1 MLKRTKGFVSLA
13 AAIALMLGLCSCSG
27 KSETDPSTTA
37 DPTGIGA
44 QAETGENN
52 TAKDIA
58 PESGAPETAAEEANT
73 AKEAGTT
80 AQTEKT
86 TKKTDASNANVS
98 AAGFIWP
105 VPGYTQLSS
114 PYSTQYK
121 RISIKADFGAKV
133 VACATGKITKIYNK
147 DDESKTP
154 CAVLTCANGY
164 VIEYSAAN
172 LSVKVGDVVAR
183 GDSIGFIGRYGTGP
197 HLNISATKD
206 GASIVIDKL
215 TKSFK
220 GKTVLEDVNMRL
232 QEGRIYG
239 IVGDNGS
246 GKTVLLKLI
255 CGFMK
260 PDSGTVTVNGKV
272 IGKDADFP
280 ENTGIIIEAP
290 GFLPNYSGMKNLEY
304 LASIRGKIGKEQI
317 ESAMKTVGLD
327 PSSKL
332 RVGKY
337 SLGMKQRLGIA
348 QAIMEDQQL
357 LILDEPMNALDKDA
371 VEEMRKLFLSFKA
384 SGKTMLIVSHNEGDI
399 STLCDE
405 VYEFDG
411 ARIKRREN
419 V

>member
-1 MLKRTKGFVSLA
+1 M
-13 AAIALMLGLCSCSG
+13 
-27 KSETDPSTTA
+27 TD
-37 DPTGIGA
+37 
-44 QAETGENN
+44 
-52 TAKDIA
+52 
-58 PESGAPETAAEEANT
+58 
-73 AKEAGTT
+73 
-80 AQTEKT
+80 
-86 TKKTDASNANVS
+86 V
-98 AAGFIWP
+98 
-105 VPGYTQLSS
+105 
-114 PYSTQYK
+114 
-121 RISIKADFGAKV
+121 
-133 VACATGKITKIYNK
+133 
-147 DDESKTP
+147 
-154 CAVLTCANGY
+154 
-164 VIEYSAAN
+164 
-172 LSVKVGDVVAR
+172 
-183 GDSIGFIGRYGTGP
+183 
-197 HLNISATKD
+197 
-206 GASIVIDKL
+206 IVIDKL

-357 LILDEPMNALDKDA
+357 LILDEPMNALDKDT
-371 VEEMRKLFLSFKA
+371 VEEMRRLFLSFKA

-411 ARIKRREN
+411 AKIKKRESR
-419 V
+419 

>member
-1 MLKRTKGFVSLA
+1 M
-13 AAIALMLGLCSCSG
+13 
-27 KSETDPSTTA
+27 
-37 DPTGIGA
+37 
-44 QAETGENN
+44 Q
-52 TAKDIA
+52 
-58 PESGAPETAAEEANT
+58 
-73 AKEAGTT
+73 
-80 AQTEKT
+80 
-86 TKKTDASNANVS
+86 
-98 AAGFIWP
+98 
-105 VPGYTQLSS
+105 
-114 PYSTQYK
+114 
-121 RISIKADFGAKV
+121 
-133 VACATGKITKIYNK
+133 
-147 DDESKTP
+147 
-154 CAVLTCANGY
+154 
-164 VIEYSAAN
+164 
-172 LSVKVGDVVAR
+172 
-183 GDSIGFIGRYGTGP
+183 
-197 HLNISATKD
+197 
-206 GASIVIDKL
+206 
-215 TKSFK
+215 
-220 GKTVLEDVNMRL
+220 L

-272 IGKDADFP
+272 IGKDSDFP

-317 ESAMKTVGLD
+317 EAAMKTVGLD

-348 QAIMEDQQL
+348 QAIMENQQL

-371 VEEMRKLFLSFKA
+371 VEEMRKLFLNFKA

>member
-1 MLKRTKGFVSLA
+1 M
-13 AAIALMLGLCSCSG
+13 
-27 KSETDPSTTA
+27 TD
-37 DPTGIGA
+37 
-44 QAETGENN
+44 
-52 TAKDIA
+52 
-58 PESGAPETAAEEANT
+58 
-73 AKEAGTT
+73 
-80 AQTEKT
+80 
-86 TKKTDASNANVS
+86 V
-98 AAGFIWP
+98 
-105 VPGYTQLSS
+105 
-114 PYSTQYK
+114 
-121 RISIKADFGAKV
+121 
-133 VACATGKITKIYNK
+133 
-147 DDESKTP
+147 
-154 CAVLTCANGY
+154 
-164 VIEYSAAN
+164 
-172 LSVKVGDVVAR
+172 
-183 GDSIGFIGRYGTGP
+183 
-197 HLNISATKD
+197 
-206 GASIVIDKL
+206 IVIDKL

-304 LASIRGKIGKEQI
+304 LASIRGKIGKDQI

-348 QAIMEDQQL
+348 QAIMENQQL
-357 LILDEPMNALDKDA
+357 LILDEPMNALDNDA

-419 V
+419 I

>member
-1 MLKRTKGFVSLA
+1 M
-13 AAIALMLGLCSCSG
+13 
-27 KSETDPSTTA
+27 
-37 DPTGIGA
+37 
-44 QAETGENN
+44 Q
-52 TAKDIA
+52 
-58 PESGAPETAAEEANT
+58 
-73 AKEAGTT
+73 
-80 AQTEKT
+80 
-86 TKKTDASNANVS
+86 
-98 AAGFIWP
+98 
-105 VPGYTQLSS
+105 
-114 PYSTQYK
+114 
-121 RISIKADFGAKV
+121 
-133 VACATGKITKIYNK
+133 
-147 DDESKTP
+147 
-154 CAVLTCANGY
+154 
-164 VIEYSAAN
+164 
-172 LSVKVGDVVAR
+172 
-183 GDSIGFIGRYGTGP
+183 
-197 HLNISATKD
+197 
-206 GASIVIDKL
+206 
-215 TKSFK
+215 
-220 GKTVLEDVNMRL
+220 L

-317 ESAMKTVGLD
+317 EAAMKTVGLD

-348 QAIMEDQQL
+348 QAIMENQQL

-371 VEEMRKLFLSFKA
+371 VEEMRKLFLRFKA

-411 ARIKRREN
+411 ARIKRRET

>member
-1 MLKRTKGFVSLA
+1 M
-13 AAIALMLGLCSCSG
+13 
-27 KSETDPSTTA
+27 TD
-37 DPTGIGA
+37 
-44 QAETGENN
+44 
-52 TAKDIA
+52 
-58 PESGAPETAAEEANT
+58 
-73 AKEAGTT
+73 
-80 AQTEKT
+80 
-86 TKKTDASNANVS
+86 V
-98 AAGFIWP
+98 
-105 VPGYTQLSS
+105 
-114 PYSTQYK
+114 
-121 RISIKADFGAKV
+121 
-133 VACATGKITKIYNK
+133 
-147 DDESKTP
+147 
-154 CAVLTCANGY
+154 
-164 VIEYSAAN
+164 
-172 LSVKVGDVVAR
+172 
-183 GDSIGFIGRYGTGP
+183 
-197 HLNISATKD
+197 
-206 GASIVIDKL
+206 IVIDKL

-220 GKTVLEDVNMRL
+220 GKTVLEDVNMQL
-232 QEGRIYG
+232 QEGGIYG

-317 ESAMKTVGLD
+317 EAAMKTVGLD

-348 QAIMEDQQL
+348 QAIMENQQL

-371 VEEMRKLFLSFKA
+371 VEEMRKLFLNFKA

>member
-1 MLKRTKGFVSLA
+1 M
-13 AAIALMLGLCSCSG
+13 
-27 KSETDPSTTA
+27 TD
-37 DPTGIGA
+37 
-44 QAETGENN
+44 
-52 TAKDIA
+52 
-58 PESGAPETAAEEANT
+58 
-73 AKEAGTT
+73 
-80 AQTEKT
+80 
-86 TKKTDASNANVS
+86 V
-98 AAGFIWP
+98 
-105 VPGYTQLSS
+105 
-114 PYSTQYK
+114 
-121 RISIKADFGAKV
+121 
-133 VACATGKITKIYNK
+133 
-147 DDESKTP
+147 
-154 CAVLTCANGY
+154 
-164 VIEYSAAN
+164 
-172 LSVKVGDVVAR
+172 
-183 GDSIGFIGRYGTGP
+183 
-197 HLNISATKD
+197 
-206 GASIVIDKL
+206 IVIDKL

-239 IVGDNGS
+239 VVGDNGS

-260 PDSGTVTVNGKV
+260 PDSGTVTVNDKV

-304 LASIRGKIGKEQI
+304 IASIRGKIGKEQI

-371 VEEMRKLFLSFKA
+371 VKEMRKLFLSFKA
-384 SGKTMLIVSHNEGDI
+384 SGKTMLVVSHNEGDI

-411 ARIKRREN
+411 AKIKNRESR
-419 V
+419 

>member
-1 MLKRTKGFVSLA
+1 M
-13 AAIALMLGLCSCSG
+13 
-27 KSETDPSTTA
+27 TD
-37 DPTGIGA
+37 
-44 QAETGENN
+44 
-52 TAKDIA
+52 
-58 PESGAPETAAEEANT
+58 
-73 AKEAGTT
+73 
-80 AQTEKT
+80 
-86 TKKTDASNANVS
+86 V
-98 AAGFIWP
+98 
-105 VPGYTQLSS
+105 
-114 PYSTQYK
+114 
-121 RISIKADFGAKV
+121 
-133 VACATGKITKIYNK
+133 
-147 DDESKTP
+147 
-154 CAVLTCANGY
+154 
-164 VIEYSAAN
+164 
-172 LSVKVGDVVAR
+172 
-183 GDSIGFIGRYGTGP
+183 
-197 HLNISATKD
+197 
-206 GASIVIDKL
+206 IVIDKL

-220 GKTVLEDVNMRL
+220 GKTVLEDVNMQL

-272 IGKDADFP
+272 IGKDSDFP

-304 LASIRGKIGKEQI
+304 LASIRGKIGKDQI
-317 ESAMKTVGLD
+317 ESAMKKVGLD

-332 RVGKY
+332 RVSKY

-371 VEEMRKLFLSFKA
+371 VEEMRKLFLGFKA

-399 STLCDE
+399 SILCDE

>member
-1 MLKRTKGFVSLA
+1 M
-13 AAIALMLGLCSCSG
+13 
-27 KSETDPSTTA
+27 TD
-37 DPTGIGA
+37 
-44 QAETGENN
+44 
-52 TAKDIA
+52 
-58 PESGAPETAAEEANT
+58 
-73 AKEAGTT
+73 
-80 AQTEKT
+80 
-86 TKKTDASNANVS
+86 V
-98 AAGFIWP
+98 
-105 VPGYTQLSS
+105 
-114 PYSTQYK
+114 
-121 RISIKADFGAKV
+121 
-133 VACATGKITKIYNK
+133 
-147 DDESKTP
+147 
-154 CAVLTCANGY
+154 
-164 VIEYSAAN
+164 
-172 LSVKVGDVVAR
+172 
-183 GDSIGFIGRYGTGP
+183 
-197 HLNISATKD
+197 
-206 GASIVIDKL
+206 IVIDKL

-348 QAIMEDQQL
+348 QAIMENQQL

-371 VEEMRKLFLSFKA
+371 VEEMRKLFLRFKA